1 MAQFIHLLTNAGIGL
16 PTDLW
21 VPSTAAIRP
30 QESQQVGVGITK
42 KYGTAYE
49 VSLQGYYKRM
59 TNLIEYKDGASYLN
73 LDSDW
78 QENIASEGVGKSR
91 GIEVFF
97 QKNRGLITGWI
108 GYTLSKTTRQFDL
121 INFGEEFPYRYD
133 RRHDLSV
140 TMNRDFNERKGLS
153 LVWVYGTGNAATIPI
168 ANFDRIRVN
177 ADEGNIAFSQ
187 LNYYGER
194 NSFRMRSYHRLDL
207 SFSWTKPKSWG
218 SRKWTVALY
227 NAYNRQNPF
236 YLEFI
241 RDFNSNSTGRKLAQ
255 ISLFPILPS
264 VAYSVKF

>member
-1 MAQFIHLLTNAGIGL
+1 
-16 PTDLW
+16 
-21 VPSTAAIRP
+21 
-30 QESQQVGVGITK
+30 
-42 KYGTAYE
+42 
-49 VSLQGYYKRM
+49 
-59 TNLIEYKDGASYLN
+59 
-73 LDSDW
+73 
-78 QENIASEGVGKSR
+78 
-91 GIEVFF
+91 VFF
-97 QKNRGLITGWI
+97 QKNTGLITGWI

-133 RRHDLSV
+133 RRHDVSV

-168 ANFDRIRVN
+168 AYYSGVN
-177 ADEGNIAFSQ
+177 TNVIGGISSNSI

-194 NSFRMRSYHRLDL
+194 NSYRMRSYHRLDL
-207 SFSWTKPKSWG
+207 SFSWSKPKPWG

-236 YLEFI
+236 YLDLI
-241 RDFNSNSTGRKLAQ
+241 RDQNAPGRQQKLAQ